1 MKSLHSCRKGK
12 EFVRYAKKN
21 GAIVEPGK
29 GSHQK
34 VRTKKGVVVV
44 PVGHSKEIGR
54 GLRSAII
61 KQFAAIGIM
70 IIVGC
75 IWLNLGA

>member
-12 EFVRYAKKN
+12 EFVRYAKKS
-21 GAIVEPGK
+21 GAVVEPCK

-34 VRTKKGVVVV
+34 VRTDKGVVVV
-44 PVGHSKEIGR
+44 PVGHTKEIGK

-70 IIVGC
+70 IFVGC
-75 IWLNLGA
+75 VWLNILY